1 MCAWGQTL
9 TPCVPVAE
17 AKQWANAKR
26 VIDEMHSL
34 VRDWDIRV
42 YNSVLG
48 VAARQ
53 LDAERAL
60 RVRTD
65 GGF

>member
-1 MCAWGQTL
+1 M
-9 TPCVPVAE
+9 PVAE
-17 AKQWANAKR
+17 AKQWANANR

-42 YNSVLG
+42 YNSVLS

-60 RVRTD
+60 RVCAD
-65 GGF
+65 WGV